1 MAHLFTEMKR
11 LDSLRECISKRMSSN
26 QCFKFQALPCNVK
39 QNVIFFLSTSD
50 TLHLIQTCKSMLPEC
65 SLSKASSQLRVLGSA
80 NKTFEGGFVT
90 RGRPQCFC
98 AVVPK
103 HMDQLHSITFQC
115 DWVDQGW
122 GDREGK
128 LYIVAQSRPEDFD
141 PSDYAKVLNL
151 LPFADGRI
159 VAESP
164 LVQHRKT
171 FLAMAFYPKPDE
183 VYQLWCKRGVGEQ
196 VLNLENMTLHRFGF
210 GSNLLPDYVVYHFDL
225 SIDDTSFF
233 FHMNNLAAPS
243 AEPSFQT
250 NNLAALYPVPPF
262 QTNYLA
268 SQFEESFHFE
278 RFLGVSK

>member
-26 QCFKFQALPCNVK
+26 QYFKFQALPCNVK
-39 QNVIFFLSTSD
+39 QSVIFFLSTSD
-50 TLHLIQTCKSMLPEC
+50 TLHLIQTCKSMLPEV
-65 SLSKASSQLRVLGSA
+65 SLFKSSSQLRVLGSA
-80 NKTFEGGFVT
+80 NKTLQGGFVT
-90 RGRPQCFC
+90 RNHPQCFC

-103 HMDQLHSITFQC
+103 HTDQLHSITFQC

-128 LYIVAQSRPEDFD
+128 LYIVAQSRPENID

-164 LVQHRKT
+164 LVQHHKT
-171 FLAMAFYPKPDE
+171 FLAMAFYPKPGE
-183 VYQLWCKRGVGEQ
+183 VYQLWCNRGVGEQ
-196 VLNLENMTLHRFGF
+196 VLNLENMTLHSFGF

-225 SIDDTSFF
+225 SIDDISFF

-262 QTNYLA
+262 QTNYFA
-268 SQFEESFHFE
+268 SQFEEPLRFE
-278 RFLGVSK
+278 RFYGVL